1 MPYSSSGVG
10 HNGFDKAD
18 LHIHT
23 KCSDGLFTP
32 EEIVRKA
39 VHAGLKAIS
48 ITDHDTVTGIDQAK
62 PLALDSGLE
71 LIPGVEM
78 SSAYKG
84 YDIHIL
90 GYFFDYQHSE
100 LKRYLDQCRRLRTER
115 AERMVQKL
123 AKMGVKIEIEQI
135 IMKAQNG
142 SVGRPHIAAVLQDGG
157 FVKSFSEAFSK
168 YLGSHSPAYVK
179 SIETHPEEVIRL
191 INGAGGL
198 SFLAHPAQNVPD
210 EILRQ
215 LISFGLDG
223 LEIIHPSHD
232 TYRQN
237 YYREI
242 ANEYFMLFS
251 GGSDYHGL
259 KDHEDTFGHVW
270 IPYDWVTKMK
280 SRLYPAEKR

>member
-39 VHAGLKAIS
+39 VNAGLKAIS
-48 ITDHDTVTGIDQAK
+48 ITDHDTVKGIDQAK
-62 PLALDSGLE
+62 PLALESGLE

-90 GYFFDYQHSE
+90 AYFFDYQNSE
-100 LKRYLDQCRRLRTER
+100 LKRYLDHCRSLRTER

-191 INGAGGL
+191 VNEAGGL

-232 TYRQN
+232 AYRQN

-242 ANEYFMLFS
+242 ANEYFLLFS

-259 KDHEDTFGHVW
+259 KDHEDHFGQIW
-270 IPYDWVTKMK
+270 IPYEWVTKMK
-280 SRLYPAEKR
+280 SRLVQDGKK

>member
-62 PLALDSGLE
+62 PLALELGLE

-90 GYFFDYQHSE
+90 GYFFDYQQSE
-100 LKRYLDQCRRLRTER
+100 LKGYLDHCRRLRTER

-123 AKMGVKIEIEQI
+123 GKMGVKIEIEQI

-191 INGAGGL
+191 INEAGGL
-198 SFLAHPAQNVPD
+198 SFLAHPAQNTTD
-210 EILRQ
+210 EVLKQ

-232 TYRQN
+232 AYRQN

-259 KDHEDTFGHVW
+259 KDHEDTFGQVW

-280 SRLYPAEKR
+280 SRLSPVEKR

>member
-39 VHAGLKAIS
+39 IHAGLKAIS

-62 PLALDSGLE
+62 PLALELGLE

-90 GYFFDYQHSE
+90 GYFFDYQQSE
-100 LKRYLDQCRRLRTER
+100 LKGYLDHCRLLRTER

-191 INGAGGL
+191 INEAGGL

-242 ANEYFMLFS
+242 ANEYFLLFS

-259 KDHEDTFGHVW
+259 KDHEDNFGQVW
-270 IPYDWVTKMK
+270 IPYEWVTKMK
-280 SRLYPAEKR
+280 SRLAPAAKE

>member
-39 VHAGLKAIS
+39 VNAKLKAIS
-48 ITDHDTVTGIDQAK
+48 ITDHDTVKGIDQAK
-62 PLALDSGLE
+62 PLALESGLE

-90 GYFFDYQHSE
+90 AYFFDYQHSE
-100 LKRYLDQCRRLRTER
+100 LKHYLDHCRSLRTER

-191 INGAGGL
+191 VNEAGGL

-242 ANEYFMLFS
+242 ANEYFLLFS

-259 KDHEDTFGHVW
+259 KDHEDHFGQIW
-270 IPYDWVTKMK
+270 IPYEWVTKMK
-280 SRLYPAEKR
+280 SRLVPASKR

>member
-10 HNGFDKAD
+10 HNGFDRAD

-32 EEIVRKA
+32 EEIIQKA
-39 VHAGLKAIS
+39 VKVGLRAIS
-48 ITDHDTVTGIDQAK
+48 ITDHDSVAGIDKAK
-62 PLALDSGLE
+62 PLAQKSGVE

-100 LKRYLDQCRRLRTER
+100 LKGYLDHCRRLRTER

-157 FVKSFSEAFSK
+157 FVRSFSEAFSK

-179 SIETHPEEVIRL
+179 SIETHPGEVIRL
-191 INGAGGL
+191 INEASGL

-242 ANEYFMLFS
+242 ANEYFLLFS
-251 GGSDYHGL
+251 GGSDYHGM
-259 KDHEDTFGHVW
+259 KDQEDNFGHTW
-270 IPYDWVTKMK
+270 IPYEWVTKMK
-280 SRLYPAEKR
+280 SRLLPANKS

>member
-62 PLALDSGLE
+62 PLALELGLE

-90 GYFFDYQHSE
+90 GYFFDYQQSE
-100 LKRYLDQCRRLRTER
+100 LKGYLDHCRRLRTER

-123 AKMGVKIEIEQI
+123 GKMGVKIEIEQI

-191 INGAGGL
+191 INEAGGL
-198 SFLAHPAQNVPD
+198 SFLAHPAQNTTD
-210 EILRQ
+210 EVLKQ

-232 TYRQN
+232 AYRQN

-259 KDHEDTFGHVW
+259 KDHEDNFGQIW

-280 SRLYPAEKR
+280 SRLSPVDKR

>member
-39 VHAGLKAIS
+39 VNAGLKAIS
-48 ITDHDTVTGIDQAK
+48 ITDHDTVKGIDQAK
-62 PLALDSGLE
+62 PLALESGLE

-90 GYFFDYQHSE
+90 AYFFDYQHSE
-100 LKRYLDQCRRLRTER
+100 LKRYLDHCRSLRTER

-191 INGAGGL
+191 VNEAGGL

-232 TYRQN
+232 AYRQN

-242 ANEYFMLFS
+242 ANEYFLLFS

-259 KDHEDTFGHVW
+259 KDHEDHFGQIW
-270 IPYDWVTKMK
+270 IPYEWVTKMK
-280 SRLYPAEKR
+280 SRLVQDGKK

>member
-39 VHAGLKAIS
+39 VHVGLKAIS
-48 ITDHDTVTGIDQAK
+48 ITDHDTVAGIDQAK
-62 PLALDSGLE
+62 PLALNSGLE

-100 LKRYLDQCRRLRTER
+100 LKRYLDNCRRLRMER

-157 FVKSFSEAFSK
+157 FVRSFSEAFSK

-210 EILRQ
+210 EILKQ

-232 TYRQN
+232 AYRQN

-259 KDHEDTFGHVW
+259 KDHEDTFGQVW

-280 SRLYPAEKR
+280 SQLSPVEKR

>member
-39 VHAGLKAIS
+39 VHVGLKAIS
-48 ITDHDTVTGIDQAK
+48 ITDHDTVAGIDQAK
-62 PLALDSGLE
+62 PLALNSGLE

-100 LKRYLDQCRRLRTER
+100 LKRYLDNCRRLRTER

-157 FVKSFSEAFSK
+157 FVRSFSEAFSK

-210 EILRQ
+210 EILKQ

-232 TYRQN
+232 AYRQN

-259 KDHEDTFGHVW
+259 KDHEDTFGQVW

-280 SRLYPAEKR
+280 SQLSPVEKR

>member
-10 HNGFDKAD
+10 HNGFEKAD

-32 EEIVRKA
+32 DEIVRKT

-62 PLALDSGLE
+62 PLALESGLE

-100 LKRYLDQCRRLRTER
+100 LKHYLDNCRLLRTER

-123 AKMGVKIEIEQI
+123 AKMGVRIEIEQI

-179 SIETHPEEVIRL
+179 SIETHPSEVIRL
-191 INGAGGL
+191 INEAGGL

-232 TYRQN
+232 IYRQN

-259 KDHEDTFGHVW
+259 KDHEDSFGQIW
-270 IPYDWVTKMK
+270 IPYEWVTKMK
-280 SRLYPAEKR
+280 SRLSPVAKH

>member
-39 VHAGLKAIS
+39 VDVGLKAIS
-48 ITDHDTVTGIDQAK
+48 ITDHDTVAGIDKAK
-62 PLALDSGLE
+62 PLALKSGLE
-71 LIPGVEM
+71 LITGVEM
-78 SSAYKG
+78 SSAYKEH
-84 YDIHIL
+84 DIHIL
-90 GYFFDYQHSE
+90 GYFFNYQHSE
-100 LKRYLDQCRRLRTER
+100 LKQYLDNCRRLRTER

-123 AKMGVKIEIEQI
+123 GKMGVKIEIEQI

-179 SIETHPEEVIRL
+179 SINTHPQEVIQL
-191 INGAGGL
+191 INEAGGL
-198 SFLAHPAQNVPD
+198 SFLAHPAKNVPD
-210 EILRQ
+210 AILRQ

-237 YYREI
+237 YYRKI

-251 GGSDYHGL
+251 GGSDFHGL
-259 KDHEDTFGHVW
+259 KDNDDTFGRVC
-270 IPYDWVTKMK
+270 IPYEWVTKMK
-280 SRLYPAEKR
+280 SRLYPVIKG